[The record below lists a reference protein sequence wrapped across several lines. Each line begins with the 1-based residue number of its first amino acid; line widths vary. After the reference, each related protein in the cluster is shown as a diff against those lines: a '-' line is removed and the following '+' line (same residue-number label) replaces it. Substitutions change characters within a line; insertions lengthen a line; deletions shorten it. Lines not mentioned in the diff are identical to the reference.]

1 MFELSRRTLR
11 RRIEEVTE
19 ETPLKTVFS
28 LTREKFRI
36 AKRYFDKGDDK
47 KALATVGSLCAF
59 CYRFPHIRSVKG
71 VCTDNK
77 GNPCPVHSECS
88 GDDGLLNSLAK
99 ALGKRDKKEASR
111 LFEEVFKYL
120 DETER
125 RVVGE

>member
-1 MFELSRRTLR
+1 MFKLR
-11 RRIEEVTE
+11 KKVERVTE

-36 AKRYFDKGDDK
+36 AKQYFDKGDNK
-47 KALATVGSLCAF
+47 SALATVGSLCAF
-59 CYRFPHIRSVKG
+59 CYRFNAHLSSVDY
-71 VCTDNK
+71 VCKDSK

-88 GDDGLLNSLAK
+88 GEDGLLNSLAK
-99 ALGKRDKKEASR
+99 ALGKKDKKEVSR